1 LIFTMSDA
9 ALLAR
14 IDALEAQN
22 KDLRSLVDGLKTELD
37 ATEKRL
43 TEIEKSQGGGGGGGG
58 GGGAEGGKSKKQ
70 LKAEKKA
77 AAKKASAGAGDGGG
91 KQMTKAEKARDKIC
105 KAATKEGG
113 KKGQDLIGMCD
124 LGGMK
129 YFTVAMEQCL
139 GEWELLELAM
149 AGANKEPD
157 PDGDDRK
164 GGAGHLAKCFMS
176 CGEDGEDCKM
186 LIHMPKDQQGDLSIK
201 DWVNVMV
208 QEGDVMGE
216 ILEESEDTIKAIA
229 RKGAGGKELFPL
241 KQRDAAINASF
252 RHLKTLK
259 LVADESSG
267 SEVDMGELAAGADI
281 EW

>member
-1 LIFTMSDA
+1 MSDA

-14 IDALEAQN
+14 IDALETQN
-22 KDLRSLVDGLKTELD
+22 KDLRTLVDGLKTELD

-58 GGGAEGGKSKKQ
+58 GEKSKKQ

-77 AAKKASAGAGDGGG
+77 AAKAASKASGDGDG

-113 KKGQDLIGMCD
+113 KKGQDLAGMCD

-149 AGANKEPD
+149 AGANKTPD

-164 GGAGHLAKCFMS
+164 GGAGELAKCFMS
-176 CGEDGEDCKM
+176 CDEGGNDCKM
-186 LIHMPKDQQGDLSIK
+186 LIHMPKDKQGDLSIK
-201 DWVNVMV
+201 DWVNVMIS
-208 QEGDVMGE
+208 EGDVLGE

-252 RHLKTLK
+252 RHLKSLK

-267 SEVDMGELAAGADI
+267 SEVDMGDLAAGADI